1 MFRLGNFRRLI
12 KEDGKKSYMTKRERK
27 MQERRKKI
35 FPEMTELQVLSTLI
49 VTEN

>member
-12 KEDGKKSYMTKRERK
+12 KEDEKIIYDTRERK
-27 MQERRKKI
+27 MQERRKKT
-35 FPEMTELQVLSTLI
+35 FAEMTELHVLSTLI

>member
-12 KEDGKKSYMTKRERK
+12 KEDEKSYMKKRERK
-27 MQERRKKI
+27 MQKRKKP
-35 FPEMTELQVLSTLI
+35 FPEMTELHVLSTLI